1 MRDPR
6 DATWRF
12 INFAPIMASQSA
24 LDDLFAEILQP
35 FGVDRFDCGPLS
47 SDSAD
52 PSPRLSE
59 RGLGDWNHH
68 FNERRYVEIDPCVVA
83 YPHLRG
89 AFTWSQ
95 VRRLTPEHAQSPIW
109 GDARAGGMAEG
120 LVVPTAPG
128 RRSAAIVRLITPE
141 SSFDPAFL
149 PLLQSVSVIYAASTQ
164 SFQSAAA
171 PPQPAPA
178 PAPAPAPIT
187 LKERELECL
196 HWAARGKTNPEI
208 GAILNISRH
217 TVNTHIESAKAK
229 LGVATRVQAVAI
241 AHRLRLLSIA

>member
-1 MRDPR
+1 
-6 DATWRF
+6 
-12 INFAPIMASQSA
+12 MASQTA
-24 LDDLFAEILQP
+24 LDDLFAETLQP
-35 FGVDRFDCGPLS
+35 FGVDRFDCGPLLN
-47 SDSAD
+47 DLAA
-52 PSPRLSE
+52 PSPRLSG
-59 RGLGDWNHH
+59 RGLHDWNKY
-68 FNERRYVEIDPCVVA
+68 FDSQGFAAIDPCIDA

-95 VRRLTPEHAQSPIW
+95 VRRLTPEHALSPIW
-109 GDARAGGMAEG
+109 GDARAGGMSEG

-128 RRSAAIVRLITPE
+128 RRNAAIVRLTTQE
-141 SSFDPAFL
+141 ASFDAAVL

-164 SFQSAAA
+164 SFQSTSIA
-171 PPQPAPA
+171 PPPP
-178 PAPAPAPIT
+178 PEPAPAPIM

-196 HWAARGKTNPEI
+196 FWAARGKTNPEI

-241 AHRLRLLSIA
+241 AHRLGLLSIA